1 MFLMDH
7 FHLDGAGAL
16 AVLTL
21 GLTASVAWRHGW
33 PGGGAC
39 ASGCGGGRVG
49 SRHPHH
55 HSPSCSLSWPRL
67 AIGPGPTFA
76 RDVEHGVGALWW
88 WLAQPL
94 LFGMIGLN
102 LDFARLEAG
111 VADDAL
117 AVIASGWLP
126 RPLLTAL
133 VVGGAGLSWR
143 ERAFVGAAWMPKA
156 SVQAALAS
164 GPLDAILARGL
175 GPDWVAWGR
184 ACQVTATFAILVC
197 ATVGI
202 VAVNVLSPLCL
213 NKGPGVDALDGRGGG
228 GGGGG
233 TTVAEEAA
241 SVSAE
246 AGAAAAQPPPP
257 PPLPPSTSPFAT
269 ASAAGAAFPV
279 DETAA
284 MEKLKARESA
294 LAQYVEEV
302 DALARFVEGL
312 EPSAL
317 GLGGGRAASAARV
330 AKQVRLDALALRKR
344 ALADHWLDSAPSA
357 LDLFAMD
364 AAMRRRFVT
373 GGGGNGGGAGGR
385 AGGGGRRSR
394 PVGGGGTDAAIAAAA
409 AALGAS
415 AAAARDAAAASG
427 APPPPA
433 PPPRLP
439 LGRSRAASGD
449 FLGRAGSAAS
459 AGSGAAV
466 EEGFGGGGGGG
477 GGAGE
482 PSTSSSSARRWSRE
496 VMRRMGL
503 GGSGSG
509 SGGGEGGG
517 GDGGSGA
524 GLPPPPLPP
533 PASTQ

>member
-1 MFLMDH
+1 MYLMEH

-16 AVLTL
+16 AALTL

-39 ASGCGGGRVG
+39 TAASRACCAPS
-49 SRHPHH
+49 SR
-55 HSPSCSLSWPRL
+55 LSWPRL

-102 LDFARLEAG
+102 LDFGALG
-111 VADDAL
+111 SGTADDAL
-117 AVIASGWLP
+117 AVIFSGWLP
-126 RPLLTAL
+126 RPLLTIL

-164 GPLDAILARGL
+164 APLDAILARGL
-175 GPDWVAWGR
+175 GPEWVEWGR
-184 ACQVTATFAILVC
+184 ECQVTATIAILIC

-202 VAVNVLSPLCL
+202 VAVNVLSPICL
-213 NKGPGVDALDGRGGG
+213 NKGPGVDALGGGGRGGG
-228 GGGGG
+228 GGTTGG
-233 TTVAEEAA
+233 EEGA

-246 AGAAAAQPPPP
+246 AGVGVAATTAPLQQ
-257 PPLPPSTSPFAT
+257 LPPSASPFAAL
-269 ASAAGAAFPV
+269 ASTPAALSSFDEAAAV
-279 DETAA
+279 
-284 MEKLKARESA
+284 EKLKAREAA

-312 EPSAL
+312 EPSTL
-317 GLGGGRAASAARV
+317 GPGGGRAATAARV

-364 AAMRRRFVT
+364 AAMRRRFVRNTT
-373 GGGGNGGGAGGR
+373 GGAAGNGNGR
-385 AGGGGRRSR
+385 AGGRRGGRLA
-394 PVGGGGTDAAIAAAA
+394 PGTDAAVAAAA

-415 AAAARDAAAASG
+415 AAAARGAAAAGDDSSG
-427 APPPPA
+427 PA
-433 PPPRLP
+433 PPFPPARLVGRWRTSGDG
-439 LGRSRAASGD
+439 LGRVGSG
-449 FLGRAGSAAS
+449 AS
-459 AGSGAAV
+459 AGSGA
-466 EEGFGGGGGGG
+466 
-477 GGAGE
+477 GAAAD
-482 PSTSSSSARRWSRE
+482 PSADQSTSSSARRWSRE
-496 VMRRMGL
+496 VMRRMGIGG
-503 GGSGSG
+503 GGSGGG
-509 SGGGEGGG
+509 SGGNDGGEGGG
-517 GDGGSGA
+517 GGGGGGGDGG
-524 GLPPPPLPP
+524 PPPP
-533 PASTQ
+533 PAAAAQ